1 MLDILK
7 GAWHDLSATGR
18 AIVLVVLILAC
29 AGLLASAMWLGYKLD
44 WIPNLLDKAISWQP
58 INLL

>member
-18 AIVLVVLILAC
+18 AIVLVVLILAV
-29 AGLLASAMWLGYKLD
+29 AGLLAMAMWLGYRLD
-44 WIPNLLDKAISWQP
+44 WLPNLLDKALTWQP
-58 INLL
+58 INLC